1 MKGLIVKSN
10 LAGEKET
17 LKVAIPEG
25 LVDVGLNI
33 TRYDGAYWSVG
44 GLKMPEGIHFGWK
57 GGALKPGDEIEVEF
71 ADIENTAPCEHQES
85 HASLKERMME
95 VAKNNDDA
103 EAWQRKLDRYHRL
116 KAILE
121 VKD

>member
-17 LKVAIPEG
+17 LKVAIPDG

-33 TRYDGAYWSVG
+33 TRYEGAYWSVG

-57 GGALKPGDEIEVEF
+57 GGTLKPGDEIEVEF
-71 ADIENTAPCEHQES
+71 ADIEDTLPCEYQES
-85 HASLKERMME
+85 HASLKERMTEML
-95 VAKNNDDA
+95 NHDDDT
-103 EAWQRKLDRYHRL
+103 EAWQRKLERYHRL

-121 VKD
+121 STN